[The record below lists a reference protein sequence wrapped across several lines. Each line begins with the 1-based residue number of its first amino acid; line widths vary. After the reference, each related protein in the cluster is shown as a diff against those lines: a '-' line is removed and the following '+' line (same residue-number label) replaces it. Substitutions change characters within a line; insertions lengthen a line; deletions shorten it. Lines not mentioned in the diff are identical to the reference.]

1 MGTTPVCTY
10 CGKLWPRNPG
20 SFKDIPPVIAKEIRD
35 HIQVCDKN
43 PLVQQ
48 IRSLRLLAEE
58 ALPWIN
64 NKKPLCS
71 SECLGQCLACKLIT
85 RMQQSLKEIS

>member
-20 SFKDIPPVIAKEIRD
+20 SYKDIPPVIAKEIRD

-43 PLVQQ
+43 PLVQKITKLQ
-48 IRSLRLLAEE
+48 E
-58 ALPWIN
+58 ALVKIKSNSYP
-64 NKKPLCS
+64 
-71 SECLGQCLACKLIT
+71 GLAV
-85 RMQQSLKEIS
+85 KESTLLNRIYIRATKALEETS